1 MSIRLRE
8 LIRNVRACKTQADE
22 RACIHKECAAIRT
35 AFKEESN
42 ELRHRNVAK
51 LLFIHMLGY
60 PTHWGQMECLKLIA
74 GSKFLEKRIGY
85 LGLMILLD
93 ERQEVLML
101 VENSLKN
108 DLQSQ
113 NQYIAG
119 LACCSIG
126 NISSA
131 EICRDL
137 SPEVEKLMVG
147 SNPFVAKK
155 AALCSIRI
163 LRKCPELVDSYI
175 ERCGTLLGSRNHA
188 VLLTSLKLMR
198 EMCLVEPSMIEQL
211 RRHTSTLIAAL
222 KNLVLSG
229 YAPEH
234 DVHGIVDPFLQV
246 EILRMLRI
254 LGSRHA
260 ETSDQMNDILAQ
272 VATNT
277 ESAKNA
283 GNAILY
289 ECVLTIMAI
298 EVESGLRVLA
308 INILGRFLINRDN
321 NIRYVALNTLHK
333 VVAQDPQA
341 VQRHKNTIVDCL
353 KDNDSSIRQR
363 ALELVYALVNEANV
377 KMLVKELVSYLIAC
391 DVEFKD
397 ELTQRIC
404 QVVEK
409 YATDKEW
416 HVDTIIQT
424 LLVST
429 SFESEETVC
438 SMIALVTSNP
448 DLQAYATHKLYATL
462 AANTTQPVLLQ
473 LAVWC
478 VGEYGELLVS
488 SAPPDGGDQPDPSKI
503 VELLAGVLRSPIAD
517 MVTKEYTINALMKLT
532 SRFAAGTPAV
542 AMIHKQLAQYSTS
555 MSLELQQRSV
565 EYASLLRLDGIA
577 GAVLE
582 RMPAFAKK
590 ERNKKLEGDGE
601 GGGSL
606 MGGGGVD
613 MSSAAA
619 MPPASGAPAPAAPA
633 AAAEIDLLQDI
644 LGSPTPSA
652 GGSMVAAAPPAG
664 GAPPAGAMGGMDD
677 RLGLLGSP
685 APAPAPAAPPPG
697 AGGVDMLS
705 AMMGSP
711 AMGMG
716 AAPAAPAAPAGGAFA
731 PFVAWSKGGL
741 SIEFVCSKDPANPSI
756 TLIQAGFTNAN
767 PAAIDGLNFQ
777 VAVPKYMKL
786 DMKPPSS
793 TTVAAS
799 NGGKTTQTF
808 RIANSM
814 HGQKP
819 VLLRIKIEYSCGGQA
834 VSETGQ
840 VDQFPAGV

>member
-1 MSIRLRE
+1 MAIRLRE

-22 RACIHKECAAIRT
+22 RGCIHKECASIRT
-35 AFKEESN
+35 AFKEENN

-74 GSKFLEKRIGY
+74 GGKFLEKRIGY

-108 DLQSQ
+108 DLQSS

-119 LACCSIG
+119 LACCAIG
-126 NISSA
+126 NISSP

-147 SNPFVAKK
+147 SNPFVSKK

-163 LRKCPELVDSYI
+163 LRKCPELVDTFVD
-175 ERCGTLLGSRNHA
+175 RVGTLLGSRNHA

-198 EMCLVEPSMIEQL
+198 EMCLVEPAMVDQL
-211 RRHTSTLIAAL
+211 RRQTSTLIAAL

-254 LGSRHA
+254 LGKGHA

-308 INILGRFLINRDN
+308 VNILGRFLINRDN

-333 VVAQDPQA
+333 VVAQDAQA
-341 VQRHKNTIVDCL
+341 VQRHRNTIVDCM

-377 KMLVKELVSYLIAC
+377 KVLVKELLSYLMAC

-404 QVVEK
+404 HVVEK

-424 LLVST
+424 LSVST
-429 SFESEETVC
+429 SFISEETVC
-438 SMIALVTSNP
+438 SMIALITSNP
-448 DLQAYATHKLYATL
+448 ELQSYATHKLYLQL
-462 AANTTQPVLLQ
+462 AQKTTQPVLMQ
-473 LAVWC
+473 LSVWC
-478 VGEYGELLVS
+478 IGEYGELLITTT
-488 SAPPDGGDQPDPSKI
+488 PPGNERELPDPKEA
-503 VELLAGVLRSPIAD
+503 VELLAGVMRSPVAD
-517 MVTKEYTINALMKLT
+517 MTTKEYTLNALMKLT
-532 SRFAAGTPAV
+532 SRFANRPIALPL
-542 AMIHKQLAQYSTS
+542 IHKQLAAYSGS
-555 MSLELQQRSV
+555 MNLELQQRSV
-565 EYASLLRLDGIA
+565 EYSNLLKLDAIRIG
-577 GAVLE
+577 VLE

-590 ERNKKLEGDGE
+590 ERTSEEGTICVTTASTGTSE
-601 GGGSL
+601 AF
-606 MGGGGVD
+606 VD
-613 MSSAAA
+613 ASV
-619 MPPASGAPAPAAPA
+619 PATSVVVVPATP
-633 AAAEIDLLQDI
+633 EMDLLSDI
-644 LGSPTPSA
+644 LGSSPATIVACA
-652 GGSMVAAAPPAG
+652 GASPAPPLSG
-664 GAPPAGAMGGMDD
+664 VGGMDSMLMD
-677 RLGLLGSP
+677 FLGSAGPP
-685 APAPAPAAPPPG
+685 ARPEAPSGLAPVVGMAAMTIMEGIAPTVDTSTIATTLAPG
-697 AGGVDMLS
+697 M
-705 AMMGSP
+705 
-711 AMGMG
+711 
-716 AAPAAPAAPAGGAFA
+716 FA
-731 PFVAWSKGGL
+731 PFTAFNKNEL
-741 SIEFVCSKDPANPSI
+741 LITFTCSKDVSNPSV
-756 TLIQAGFTNAN
+756 TLIEATFTNFAQV
-767 PAAIDGLNFQ
+767 PMSSLNFQ

-786 DMKPPSS
+786 HMSLASSS
-793 TTVAAS
+793 TVLPHNAG
-799 NGGKTTQTF
+799 NVTQTF
-808 RIANSM
+808 KVANSL

-819 VLLRIKIEYSCGGQA
+819 VLVRIKLDYSVNGK
-834 VSETGQ
+834 VISETGQ
-840 VDQFPAGV
+840 VDSFPVGI

>member
-8 LIRNVRACKTQADE
+8 LIRNVRSCKTQADE
-22 RACIHKECAAIRT
+22 RACIHKECASIRT
-35 AFKEESN
+35 AFKDENN

-108 DLQSQ
+108 DLQSS

-119 LACCSIG
+119 LACCAIG

-147 SNPFVAKK
+147 SNPFVSKK
-155 AALCSIRI
+155 ASLCCIRI
-163 LRKCPELVDSYI
+163 LRKCPELCDTFL
-175 ERCGTLLGSRNHA
+175 ERIGTLLGSRNHA
-188 VLLTSLKLMR
+188 VLLTCLKLMR
-198 EMCLVEPSMIEQL
+198 EMCITEPAMIEQL
-211 RRHTSTLIAAL
+211 RRHTPTLIAAL

-246 EILRMLRI
+246 EILTMLRV
-254 LGSRHA
+254 LGRGHS

-308 INILGRFLINRDN
+308 VNILGRFLINRDN

-333 VVAQDPQA
+333 VIAQDTQA
-341 VQRHKNTIVDCL
+341 VQRHRNTIVDCL

-377 KMLVKELVSYLIAC
+377 KVLVKELLSYLLAC

-404 QVVEK
+404 TVVEK
-409 YATDKEW
+409 FSTDKEW

-424 LLVST
+424 LSAST

-438 SMIALVTSNP
+438 SMIALITSTP
-448 DLQAYATHKLYATL
+448 ELQAYATHKLYAKL
-462 AANTTQPVLLQ
+462 ADQTNQPVLLQ

-478 VGEYGELLVS
+478 VGEYGEMLI
-488 SAPPDGGDQPDPSKI
+488 GGVPAGVEAEAPDPQTV
-503 VELLAGVLRSPIAD
+503 VELLTSVMRSPVAD
-517 MVTKEYTINALMKLT
+517 VTTKEYTINAFVKLT
-532 SRFAAGTPAV
+532 TRFANAPDSLAL
-542 AMIHKQLAQYSTS
+542 IHKQLAAYSCS

-565 EYASLLRLDGIA
+565 EYSSLLKLDAIRA
-577 GAVLE
+577 GVLE

-590 ERNKKLEGDGE
+590 DRQAAAAAAAALAMDGDGPSR
-601 GGGSL
+601 GSASEL
-606 MGGGGVD
+606 M
-613 MSSAAA
+613 AA
-619 MPPASGAPAPAAPA
+619 PAVMAVAAPAPPS
-633 AAAEIDLLQDI
+633 EMDLLGDI
-644 LGSPTPSA
+644 LG
-652 GGSMVAAAPPAG
+652 
-664 GAPPAGAMGGMDD
+664 
-677 RLGLLGSP
+677 GSP
-685 APAPAPAAPPPG
+685 APAPAMPAMGGAPAAPPPA
-697 AGGVDMLS
+697 AGGMDLLDLLGGGGPPAAAAAPPVDAMAMLG
-705 AMMGSP
+705 MG
-711 AMGMG
+711 G
-716 AAPAAPAAPAGGAFA
+716 AAPAPPPAAPGSFP
-731 PFVAWSKGGL
+731 PFQAWNKNGL
-741 SIEFVCSKDPANPSI
+741 QIEFACTKDASNPSVTAI
-756 TLIQAGFTNAN
+756 EASFTSAQPTPLTGF
-767 PAAIDGLNFQ
+767 NFQ

-786 DMKPPSS
+786 QMSPASSSTVPPSNS
-793 TTVAAS
+793 
-799 NGGKTTQTF
+799 GKVTQTF
-808 RIANSM
+808 KVANSM

-819 VLLRIKIEYSCGGQA
+819 VLLRIKIDYSAGGQA
-834 VSETGQ
+834 VSEQGQ
-840 VDQFPAGV
+840 VDNFPPGI

>member
-22 RACIHKECAAIRT
+22 RGCIHKECAAIRT
-35 AFKEESN
+35 AFKDENN

-108 DLQSQ
+108 DLQSS

-119 LACCSIG
+119 LACCAIG

-147 SNPFVAKK
+147 SNPFVSKK

-163 LRKCPELVDSYI
+163 LRKCPELVDTFVD
-175 ERCGTLLGSRNHA
+175 RVGTLLGSRNHA

-198 EMCLVEPSMIEQL
+198 EMCCVEPPMVEQL

-254 LGSRHA
+254 LGRGHA

-333 VVAQDPQA
+333 VVGQDSQA
-341 VQRHKNTIVDCL
+341 VQRHRNTIVDCL

-377 KMLVKELVSYLIAC
+377 KVLVKELLAYLMAC

-404 QVVEK
+404 HVVEK
-409 YATDKEW
+409 YSTDKEW

-424 LLVST
+424 LSVST
-429 SFESEETVC
+429 SFVSEETVC
-438 SMIALVTSNP
+438 SMIALITSTP
-448 DLQAYATHKLYATL
+448 ELQAYATHKLYMQL
-462 AANTTQPVLLQ
+462 AQKTMQPVLLQ
-473 LAVWC
+473 LSVWC
-478 VGEYGELLVS
+478 VGEYGETLIGSVP
-488 SAPPDGGDQPDPSKI
+488 AGIDTTEYTVPDPSDV
-503 VELLAGVLRSPIAD
+503 VELLAGVMRSPVAD
-517 MVTKEYTINALMKLT
+517 MVTKEYTLNAMMKLT
-532 SRFAAGTPAV
+532 TRFAGTPALPL
-542 AMIHKQLAQYSTS
+542 IHKQLAVYSGS

-565 EYASLLRLDGIA
+565 EYTSLLRLDNIRA
-577 GAVLE
+577 GVLE

-590 ERNKKLEGDGE
+590 ERTPAAQASLSAGDE
-601 GGGSL
+601 E
-606 MGGGGVD
+606 
-613 MSSAAA
+613 SSRAAP
-619 MPPASGAPAPAAPA
+619 MPTPSAPPVEVTAAPA
-633 AAAEIDLLQDI
+633 QPAAAQEIDLLSDI
-644 LGSPTPSA
+644 LGTS
-652 GGSMVAAAPPAG
+652 
-664 GAPPAGAMGGMDD
+664 
-677 RLGLLGSP
+677 
-685 APAPAPAAPPPG
+685 APAPPPVATAAATPSAPPPG
-697 AGGVDMLS
+697 AGGMDSMLMDLLGS
-705 AMMGSP
+705 GPAPTPAPAPPLSGMDSMAAMMGGP
-711 AMGMG
+711 AMALGG
-716 AAPAAPAAPAGGAFA
+716 APAAPAGGFA
-731 PFVAWSKGGL
+731 PFTAFNKHGL
-741 SIEFVCSKDPANPSI
+741 LVTFTCSKDAANPSVTAI
-756 TLIQAGFTNAN
+756 EATFTNSL
-767 PAAIDGLNFQ
+767 PAPIGALNFQ

-786 DMKPPSS
+786 QMSPASGNVVPPNNSGKL
-793 TTVAAS
+793 TQVFKVA
-799 NGGKTTQTF
+799 NT
-808 RIANSM
+808 M

-819 VLLRIKIEYSCGGQA
+819 VLVRTKIDFTANGQPF
-834 VSETGQ
+834 SETGQ
-840 VDQFPAGV
+840 VDTFPAGL

>member
-74 GSKFLEKRIGY
+74 GNKFLEKRIGY

-108 DLQSQ
+108 DLQAQ

-163 LRKCPELVDSYI
+163 LRKCPELVDTYVD
-175 ERCGTLLGSRNHA
+175 RVGTLLGSRNHA

-198 EMCLVEPSMIEQL
+198 EMCLIEPAMIEQL

-254 LGSRHA
+254 LGMRHA

-333 VVAQDPQA
+333 VVGQDAQA
-341 VQRHKNTIVDCL
+341 VQRHRNTIVDCL

-377 KMLVKELVSYLIAC
+377 KVLVKELLSYLMAC

-404 QVVEK
+404 HVVEK

-429 SFESEETVC
+429 SFTSEETVC
-438 SMIALVTSNP
+438 SMIALITSNP
-448 DLQAYATHKLYATL
+448 DLQAYATHKLYVTL
-462 AANTTQPVLLQ
+462 ANSTTQPVLLQ

-478 VGEYGELLVS
+478 VGEYGELLVGQPS
-488 SAPPDGGDQPDPSKI
+488 PDGDASPEPKTV
-503 VELLAGVLRSPIAD
+503 VELLAGVLRSPVAD

-532 SRFAAGTPAV
+532 SRFPAGSPAL
-542 AMIHKQLAQYSTS
+542 ALIHKQLAHYSTS

-565 EYASLLRLDGIA
+565 EYASLLKLDAIA
-577 GAVLE
+577 GDVLE
-582 RMPAFAKK
+582 RMPAFTKK
-590 ERNKKLEGDGE
+590 ERNPSAALAEGS
-601 GGGSL
+601 GSTAAAAPSVP
-606 MGGGGVD
+606 VD
-613 MSSAAA
+613 MPTPSPSA
-619 MPPASGAPAPAAPA
+619 PSAPAAPA
-633 AAAEIDLLQDI
+633 KSAEMDLLAD
-644 LGSPTPSA
+644 LMGGSPAPAPAMPTA
-652 GGSMVAAAPPAG
+652 AAAPP
-664 GAPPAGAMGGMDD
+664 PGAMGGGMDD
-677 RLGLLGSP
+677 LLGLLGGS
-685 APAPAPAAPPPG
+685 PAPAPAAPPPG
-697 AGGVDMLS
+697 APAGMDAMA
-705 AMMGSP
+705 AMMGGP
-711 AMGMG
+711 AMGLG
-716 AAPAAPAAPAGGAFA
+716 AAPAAPPAGGFPPFQAWAKDGLQIMFA
-731 PFVAWSKGGL
+731 CA
-741 SIEFVCSKDPANPSI
+741 KDPSNASVTNIEAS
-756 TLIQAGFTNAN
+756 FTNSTGAQM
-767 PAAIDGLNFQ
+767 DSLNFQ
-777 VAVPKYMKL
+777 VAVPKYMQLK
-786 DMKPPSS
+786 MTPPSS
-793 TTVAAS
+793 TSVPPNNSGAV
-799 NGGKTTQTF
+799 KQVF
-808 RIANSM
+808 KVANSM
-814 HGQKP
+814 QGQKP
-819 VLLRIKIEYSCGGQA
+819 LLLRVKIEYSTMGRP

-840 VDQFPAGV
+840 VDNFPPGC

>member
-22 RACIHKECAAIRT
+22 RACIHKECASIRT

-74 GSKFLEKRIGY
+74 GAKFLEKRIGY

-163 LRKCPELVDSYI
+163 LRKCPELVDTYVD
-175 ERCGTLLGSRNHA
+175 RVGTLLGSRNHA
-188 VLLTSLKLMR
+188 VLLTALKLMR
-198 EMCLVEPSMIEQL
+198 EMCLIEAPMVEQL

-254 LGSRHA
+254 LGAKHA
-260 ETSDQMNDILAQ
+260 DTSDQMNDILAQ

-298 EVESGLRVLA
+298 DVESGLRVLA

-333 VVAQDPQA
+333 VVGQDPQA
-341 VQRHKNTIVDCL
+341 VQRHRNTIVDCL

-377 KMLVKELVSYLIAC
+377 KVLVKELLSYLMAC

-404 QVVEK
+404 HVVEK

-429 SFESEETVC
+429 NFTSEETVGRAPRRPRC
-438 SMIALVTSNP
+438 RRGPGTSAGVACPLRQPASAASPPPSPPHPLSPPPPNVAPPFTPRLSMSLCRLPCRVRVAPPSPPISLAPMLPHTPLFAPRPPSPPQQPTSSP
-448 DLQAYATHKLYATL
+448 L
-462 AANTTQPVLLQ
+462 AAPQQPRSSPTAAPQPLSHPFHPGLDSLVAIAQPAFAWLSQLPLLPP
-473 LAVWC
+473 APHIP
-478 VGEYGELLVS
+478 
-488 SAPPDGGDQPDPSKI
+488 APPSTWH
-503 VELLAGVLRSPIAD
+503 VVRAGVLDDRVDYQQPGSAGVCD
-517 MVTKEYTINALMKLT
+517 AQAVRDAGGEHD
-532 SRFAAGTPAV
+532 AAC
-542 AMIHKQLAQYSTS
+542 
-555 MSLELQQRSV
+555 
-565 EYASLLRLDGIA
+565 
-577 GAVLE
+577 
-582 RMPAFAKK
+582 
-590 ERNKKLEGDGE
+590 
-601 GGGSL
+601 
-606 MGGGGVD
+606 
-613 MSSAAA
+613 
-619 MPPASGAPAPAAPA
+619 PA
-633 AAAEIDLLQDI
+633 AARRLVRRRVRRAAHLLAQPRW
-644 LGSPTPSA
+644 LRR
-652 GGSMVAAAPPAG
+652 AARAQGRG
-664 GAPPAGAMGGMDD
+664 GALGGCVALSSGRYGDQ
-677 RLGLLGSP
+677 
-685 APAPAPAAPPPG
+685 
-697 AGGVDMLS
+697 GVH
-705 AMMGSP
+705 
-711 AMGMG
+711 
-716 AAPAAPAAPAGGAFA
+716 
-731 PFVAWSKGGL
+731 
-741 SIEFVCSKDPANPSI
+741 N
-756 TLIQAGFTNAN
+756 
-767 PAAIDGLNFQ
+767 
-777 VAVPKYMKL
+777 
-786 DMKPPSS
+786 
-793 TTVAAS
+793 
-799 NGGKTTQTF
+799 
-808 RIANSM
+808 
-814 HGQKP
+814 
-819 VLLRIKIEYSCGGQA
+819 
-834 VSETGQ
+834 
-840 VDQFPAGV
+840 

>member
-1 MSIRLRE
+1 
-8 LIRNVRACKTQADE
+8 
-22 RACIHKECAAIRT
+22 
-35 AFKEESN
+35 
-42 ELRHRNVAK
+42 
-51 LLFIHMLGY
+51 MLGY

-74 GSKFLEKRIGY
+74 GNKFLEKRIGY

-163 LRKCPELVDSYI
+163 LRKCNELVDTYV
-175 ERCGTLLGSRNHA
+175 ERVGTLLGSRNHA
-188 VLLTSLKLMR
+188 VLLTALKLMR
-198 EMCLVEPSMIEQL
+198 EMCLIEPPMVEPL

-254 LGSRHA
+254 LGTKHA

-333 VVAQDPQA
+333 VVGQDAQA
-341 VQRHKNTIVDCL
+341 VQRHRNTIVDCL

-377 KMLVKELVSYLIAC
+377 KVLVKELLSYLMAC

-404 QVVEK
+404 SVVEK

-429 SFESEETVC
+429 SFTSEETVC
-438 SMIALVTSNP
+438 SMIALITSNP

-462 AANTTQPVLLQ
+462 AASTTQPVLLQ

-478 VGEYGELLVS
+478 IGEYGELLVS
-488 SAPPDGGDQPDPSKI
+488 SAPPDGGEAPKSNGV
-503 VELLAGVLRSPIAD
+503 VELLAGVLRSPVAD

-532 SRFAAGTPAV
+532 SRFERGSPAL
-542 AMIHKQLAQYSTS
+542 ALIHKQLAQYSTS
-555 MSLELQQRSV
+555 MNLELQQRSV
-565 EYASLLRLDGIA
+565 EYSSLLKLDGIA
-577 GAVLE
+577 GGVLE
-582 RMPAFAKK
+582 RMPAFTKK
-590 ERNKKLEGDGE
+590 ERNKVVDVSDG
-601 GGGSL
+601 G
-606 MGGGGVD
+606 
-613 MSSAAA
+613 MSSPSPAMAFAATT
-619 MPPASGAPAPAAPA
+619 PAAPAPAAPAPAPAAPAEIDLLSDILGGGAPAPAAP
-633 AAAEIDLLQDI
+633 
-644 LGSPTPSA
+644 SA
-652 GGSMVAAAPPAG
+652 GAAAPAMPPP
-664 GAPPAGAMGGMDD
+664 GAGGMDD
-677 RLGLLGSP
+677 LLGLLGSP
-685 APAPAPAAPPPG
+685 APAPAMPPAGMGGIDAMMGGMSMGAPAPPPG
-697 AGGVDMLS
+697 S
-705 AMMGSP
+705 
-711 AMGMG
+711 
-716 AAPAAPAAPAGGAFA
+716 FA
-731 PFVAWSKGGL
+731 PFTAWNKNGL
-741 SIEFVCSKDPANPSI
+741 VIDFACSKDPANPSI
-756 TLIQAGFTNAN
+756 TNIEASFSNSTGAPF
-767 PAAIDGLNFQ
+767 DGLNFQ
-777 VAVPKYMKL
+777 VAVPKYMQLK
-786 DMKPPSS
+786 MTPPSS
-793 TTVAAS
+793 PSVPPMNS
-799 NGGKTTQTF
+799 GKVTQQF
-808 RIANSM
+808 KVANSM

-819 VLLRIKIEYSCGGQA
+819 VALRVKIEYQTMGQM
-834 VSETGQ
+834 VSEMGA
-840 VDQFPAGV
+840 VDSFPAGV

>member
-8 LIRNVRACKTQADE
+8 LIRNVRSCKTQADE
-22 RACIHKECAAIRT
+22 RACIHKECASIRT
-35 AFKEESN
+35 AFKDENN

-108 DLQSQ
+108 DLQSS

-119 LACCSIG
+119 LACCAIG

-147 SNPFVAKK
+147 SNPFVSKK
-155 AALCSIRI
+155 ASLCCIRI
-163 LRKCPELVDSYI
+163 LRKCPELCDTFL
-175 ERCGTLLGSRNHA
+175 ERIGTLLGSRNHA
-188 VLLTSLKLMR
+188 VLLTCLKLMR
-198 EMCLVEPSMIEQL
+198 EMCITEPAMIEQL
-211 RRHTSTLIAAL
+211 RRHTPTLIAAL

-246 EILRMLRI
+246 EILTMLRV
-254 LGSRHA
+254 LGRGHS

-308 INILGRFLINRDN
+308 VNILGRFLINRDN

-333 VVAQDPQA
+333 VIAQDTQA
-341 VQRHKNTIVDCL
+341 VQRHRNTIVDCL

-377 KMLVKELVSYLIAC
+377 KVLVKELLSYLLAC

-404 QVVEK
+404 TVVEK
-409 YATDKEW
+409 FSTDKEW

-424 LLVST
+424 LSAST

-438 SMIALVTSNP
+438 SMIALITSTP
-448 DLQAYATHKLYATL
+448 ELQAYATHKLYAKL
-462 AANTTQPVLLQ
+462 ADQTNQPVLLQ

-478 VGEYGELLVS
+478 VGEYGEMLI
-488 SAPPDGGDQPDPSKI
+488 GGVPAGVEAEAPDPQTV
-503 VELLAGVLRSPIAD
+503 VELLTSVMRSPVAD
-517 MVTKEYTINALMKLT
+517 VTTKEYTINAFVKLT
-532 SRFAAGTPAV
+532 TRFANAPDSLAL
-542 AMIHKQLAQYSTS
+542 IHKQLAAYSCS

-565 EYASLLRLDGIA
+565 EYSSLLKLDAIRA
-577 GAVLE
+577 GVLE

-590 ERNKKLEGDGE
+590 DRQAAAAAAAALAMDGDGPSR
-601 GGGSL
+601 GSASEL
-606 MGGGGVD
+606 MAAPAV
-613 MSSAAA
+613 MAAA
-619 MPPASGAPAPAAPA
+619 APAPPS
-633 AAAEIDLLQDI
+633 EMDLLGDI
-644 LGSPTPSA
+644 LG
-652 GGSMVAAAPPAG
+652 
-664 GAPPAGAMGGMDD
+664 
-677 RLGLLGSP
+677 GSP
-685 APAPAPAAPPPG
+685 APAPAMPAMGGAPAAPPPA
-697 AGGVDMLS
+697 AGGMDLLDLLGGGGPPAAAAAPPVDAMAMLG
-705 AMMGSP
+705 MG
-711 AMGMG
+711 G
-716 AAPAAPAAPAGGAFA
+716 AAPAPPPAAPGSFP
-731 PFVAWSKGGL
+731 PFQAWNKNGL
-741 SIEFVCSKDPANPSI
+741 QIEFACTKDASNPSVTAI
-756 TLIQAGFTNAN
+756 EASFTSAQPTPLTGF
-767 PAAIDGLNFQ
+767 NFQ

-786 DMKPPSS
+786 QMSPASSSTVPPSNS
-793 TTVAAS
+793 
-799 NGGKTTQTF
+799 GKVTQTF
-808 RIANSM
+808 KVANSM

-819 VLLRIKIEYSCGGQA
+819 VLLRIKIDYSAGGQA
-834 VSETGQ
+834 VSEQGQ
-840 VDQFPAGV
+840 VDNFPPGI

>member
-22 RACIHKECAAIRT
+22 RACIHKECASIRT
-35 AFKEESN
+35 AFKDENS

-108 DLQSQ
+108 DLQSS
-113 NQYIAG
+113 NQYISG
-119 LACCSIG
+119 LACCAIG

-137 SPEVEKLMVG
+137 APEVEKLMVG
-147 SNPFVAKK
+147 SNPFVSKK

-163 LRKCPELVDSYI
+163 LRKCPELVDTFVD
-175 ERCGTLLGSRNHA
+175 RVGTLLGSRNHA

-198 EMCLVEPSMIEQL
+198 EMCVTEPAMIEQL

-254 LGSRHA
+254 LGKGHA

-333 VVAQDPQA
+333 VVGQDAQA
-341 VQRHKNTIVDCL
+341 VQRHRNTIVDCL
-353 KDNDSSIRQR
+353 KDTDSSIRQR

-377 KMLVKELVSYLIAC
+377 KVLVKELLSYLIAC

-404 QVVEK
+404 HVVEK
-409 YATDKEW
+409 YSTDKEW
-416 HVDTIIQT
+416 HVDTIIAT
-424 LLVST
+424 LSVST
-429 SFESEETVC
+429 SFSSEETVC
-438 SMIALVTSNP
+438 SMIALITSTP
-448 DLQAYATHKLYATL
+448 TLQAYATHKLYMQL
-462 AANTTQPVLLQ
+462 AAKTLQPVLLQ

-478 VGEYGELLVS
+478 VGEYGEMLIASVP
-488 SAPPDGGDQPDPSKI
+488 AGIDTTEYAAPDPKAV
-503 VELLAGVLRSPIAD
+503 VELLASVMRSPVAD
-517 MVTKEYTINALMKLT
+517 MVTKEYTLNALMKLT
-532 SRFAAGTPAV
+532 TRFAGTPALPL
-542 AMIHKQLAQYSTS
+542 IHKQLSVYSGS

-565 EYASLLRLDGIA
+565 EYGSLLKLDQIRA
-577 GAVLE
+577 GVLE
-582 RMPAFAKK
+582 RMPAFTKK
-590 ERNKKLEGDGE
+590 ERTPTAVL
-601 GGGSL
+601 
-606 MGGGGVD
+606 
-613 MSSAAA
+613 SSASGESSLSRDNSLSA
-619 MPPASGAPAPAAPA
+619 PAVAPAPVVAAAAPPP
-633 AAAEIDLLQDI
+633 AEIDLLSDI
-644 LGSPTPSA
+644 LG
-652 GGSMVAAAPPAG
+652 
-664 GAPPAGAMGGMDD
+664 
-677 RLGLLGSP
+677 GSP
-685 APAPAPAAPPPG
+685 APAPPPQAMGGAPPAAPPPG
-697 AGGVDMLS
+697 MGGGMDSMLMDLLGS
-705 AMMGSP
+705 SSPAPAPPPAQGGMDAMTAMMGGP
-711 AMGMG
+711 AMGLG
-716 AAPAAPAAPAGGAFA
+716 APAPAPGSFA
-731 PFVAWSKGGL
+731 PFTAFNKNGL
-741 SIEFVCSKDPANPSI
+741 VVSFACTKDAANPSVTAI
-756 TLIQAGFTNAN
+756 EASFTSSV
-767 PAAIDGLNFQ
+767 PAPISGLNFQ

-786 DMKPPSS
+786 QMSPASGTTVPPSGS
-793 TTVAAS
+793 
-799 NGGKTTQTF
+799 GKVTQLF
-808 RIANSM
+808 KVANSM

-819 VLLRIKIEYSCGGQA
+819 VLLRIKIDFGVNGQNF
-834 VSETGQ
+834 SETGQ
-840 VDQFPAGV
+840 VDSFPAGI

>member
-22 RACIHKECAAIRT
+22 RACIHKECASIRT

-113 NQYIAG
+113 NQYICG

-163 LRKCPELVDSYI
+163 LRKCPELVDNFV
-175 ERCGTLLGSRNHA
+175 ERVGTLLGSRNHA
-188 VLLTSLKLMR
+188 VLLTALKLMR
-198 EMCLVEPSMIEQL
+198 EICETEPPMVEQL

-246 EILRMLRI
+246 EILRVLRI
-254 LGSRHA
+254 LGKGHS

-333 VVAQDPQA
+333 VVASDPQA
-341 VQRHKNTIVDCL
+341 VQRHRNTIVDCL
-353 KDNDSSIRQR
+353 KDADSSIRQR

-377 KMLVKELVSYLIAC
+377 KILVKELLSYLIAC

-404 QVVEK
+404 HVVEK
-409 YATDKEW
+409 YAKDHEW

-424 LLVST
+424 LSVSNT
-429 SFESEETVC
+429 FTNEETVC
-438 SMIALVTSNP
+438 SMIALITSNP
-448 DLQAYATHKLYATL
+448 PVQGYATHKLYSVL
-462 AANTTQPVLLQ
+462 AAKSNQPVLLQ
-473 LAVWC
+473 LGVWC
-478 VGEYGELLVS
+478 IGEYGELLVG
-488 SAPPDGGDQPDPSKI
+488 SAPPEGTEGETPDQVAVVK
-503 VELLAGVLRSPIAD
+503 LLEGVLRSPVATT
-517 MVTKEYTINALMKLT
+517 VT
-532 SRFAAGTPAV
+532 RP
-542 AMIHKQLAQYSTS
+542 
-555 MSLELQQRSV
+555 
-565 EYASLLRLDGIA
+565 
-577 GAVLE
+577 
-582 RMPAFAKK
+582 
-590 ERNKKLEGDGE
+590 
-601 GGGSL
+601 
-606 MGGGGVD
+606 
-613 MSSAAA
+613 SAAIRTMQCA
-619 MPPASGAPAPAAPA
+619 
-633 AAAEIDLLQDI
+633 
-644 LGSPTPSA
+644 
-652 GGSMVAAAPPAG
+652 
-664 GAPPAGAMGGMDD
+664 
-677 RLGLLGSP
+677 R
-685 APAPAPAAPPPG
+685 
-697 AGGVDMLS
+697 DM
-705 AMMGSP
+705 
-711 AMGMG
+711 
-716 AAPAAPAAPAGGAFA
+716 
-731 PFVAWSKGGL
+731 
-741 SIEFVCSKDPANPSI
+741 
-756 TLIQAGFTNAN
+756 
-767 PAAIDGLNFQ
+767 
-777 VAVPKYMKL
+777 
-786 DMKPPSS
+786 
-793 TTVAAS
+793 
-799 NGGKTTQTF
+799 
-808 RIANSM
+808 
-814 HGQKP
+814 
-819 VLLRIKIEYSCGGQA
+819 
-834 VSETGQ
+834 
-840 VDQFPAGV
+840 

>member
-22 RACIHKECAAIRT
+22 RACIHKECASIRT
-35 AFKEESN
+35 AFKEENN

-74 GSKFLEKRIGY
+74 GNKFLEKRIGY

-163 LRKCPELVDSYI
+163 LRKCPELVDTYVD
-175 ERCGTLLGSRNHA
+175 RVGTLLGSRNHA

-198 EMCLVEPSMIEQL
+198 EMCLIEPEMIAQL

-229 YAPEH
+229 YQPEH

-246 EILRMLRI
+246 EVLRMLRI
-254 LGSRHA
+254 LGKGHA
-260 ETSDQMNDILAQ
+260 ETSEQMNDILAQ

-333 VVAQDPQA
+333 VVGQDAQA
-341 VQRHKNTIVDCL
+341 VQRHRNTIVDCL

-377 KMLVKELVSYLIAC
+377 KILVKELLSYLNAC

-397 ELTQRIC
+397 ELTERIC
-404 QVVEK
+404 TVVEK

-424 LLVST
+424 LKVSA
-429 SFESEETVC
+429 SFVSEETVC

-448 DLQAYATHKLYATL
+448 DLQAYATHKLYIPL
-462 AANTTQPVLLQ
+462 SQHSTQPVLVQ

-478 VGEYGELLVS
+478 VGEYGELLISTPV
-488 SAPPDGGDQPDPSKI
+488 PGEGGANPDPAF
-503 VELLAGVLRSPIAD
+503 VVDLLAGVLRSPVAD
-517 MVTKEYTINALMKLT
+517 LTTKEFTVNALMKLT
-532 SRFAAGTPAV
+532 TRFSNHPV
-542 AMIHKQLAQYSTS
+542 AIQKIHKQLAVYSTS
-555 MSLELQQRSV
+555 MSLELQQRAV
-565 EYASLLRLDGIA
+565 EYSSLLKLDSIA
-577 GAVLE
+577 AGVLD

-590 ERNKKLEGDGE
+590 QRNVEKQLETMRSDVSDSSPAMAAAPSPPPSMPAARAPAPE
-601 GGGSL
+601 MDLLSDILGGS
-606 MGGGGVD
+606 
-613 MSSAAA
+613 
-619 MPPASGAPAPAAPA
+619 PAPAAPTGMA
-633 AAAEIDLLQDI
+633 H
-644 LGSPTPSA
+644 
-652 GGSMVAAAPPAG
+652 AAAPPAS
-664 GAPPAGAMGGMDD
+664 AGGMDSMLMD
-677 RLGLLGSP
+677 LLGGSSP
-685 APAPAPAAPPPG
+685 APAPAPAM
-697 AGGVDMLS
+697 DMVS
-705 AMMGSP
+705 GMMG
-711 AMGMG
+711 GMSM
-716 AAPAAPAAPAGGAFA
+716 GGAPQGGFA
-731 PFVAWSKGGL
+731 PFQAYSKGGL
-741 SIEFVCSKDPANPSI
+741 TAMFSVSKDPNNASI
-756 TLIQAGFTNAN
+756 TSIEATFTNSN
-767 PAAIDGLNFQ
+767 GVSIENLNFQ

-786 DMKPPSS
+786 QMSPASGTS
-793 TTVAAS
+793 VAAMNS
-799 NGGKTTQTF
+799 GTVKQTF
-808 RIANSM
+808 KVANSM

-819 VLLRIKIEYSCGGQA
+819 ILLRIKLDYSMNGQP
-834 VSETGQ
+834 VSDTGQ
-840 VDQFPAGV
+840 VDNFPPGC

>member
-74 GSKFLEKRIGY
+74 GNKFLEKRIGY

-163 LRKCPELVDSYI
+163 LRKCPELVDTYV
-175 ERCGTLLGSRNHA
+175 ERVGTLLGSRNHA
-188 VLLTSLKLMR
+188 VLLTALKLMR
-198 EMCLVEPSMIEQL
+198 EMCLIEPPMVEQL

-254 LGSRHA
+254 LGTKHA

-298 EVESGLRVLA
+298 EVESGLRVPRSTSSDA
-308 INILGRFLINRDN
+308 SSSTATTTSATWRSTRCIRSLGRTR
-321 NIRYVALNTLHK
+321 RPCSAT
-333 VVAQDPQA
+333 ATP
-341 VQRHKNTIVDCL
+341 
-353 KDNDSSIRQR
+353 SSI
-363 ALELVYALVNEANV
+363 V
-377 KMLVKELVSYLIAC
+377 
-391 DVEFKD
+391 
-397 ELTQRIC
+397 
-404 QVVEK
+404 
-409 YATDKEW
+409 
-416 HVDTIIQT
+416 
-424 LLVST
+424 
-429 SFESEETVC
+429 
-438 SMIALVTSNP
+438 
-448 DLQAYATHKLYATL
+448 
-462 AANTTQPVLLQ
+462 
-473 LAVWC
+473 
-478 VGEYGELLVS
+478 
-488 SAPPDGGDQPDPSKI
+488 
-503 VELLAGVLRSPIAD
+503 
-517 MVTKEYTINALMKLT
+517 
-532 SRFAAGTPAV
+532 
-542 AMIHKQLAQYSTS
+542 
-555 MSLELQQRSV
+555 
-565 EYASLLRLDGIA
+565 
-577 GAVLE
+577 
-582 RMPAFAKK
+582 
-590 ERNKKLEGDGE
+590 
-601 GGGSL
+601 
-606 MGGGGVD
+606 
-613 MSSAAA
+613 
-619 MPPASGAPAPAAPA
+619 
-633 AAAEIDLLQDI
+633 
-644 LGSPTPSA
+644 
-652 GGSMVAAAPPAG
+652 
-664 GAPPAGAMGGMDD
+664 
-677 RLGLLGSP
+677 
-685 APAPAPAAPPPG
+685 
-697 AGGVDMLS
+697 
-705 AMMGSP
+705 
-711 AMGMG
+711 
-716 AAPAAPAAPAGGAFA
+716 
-731 PFVAWSKGGL
+731 
-741 SIEFVCSKDPANPSI
+741 
-756 TLIQAGFTNAN
+756 
-767 PAAIDGLNFQ
+767 
-777 VAVPKYMKL
+777 
-786 DMKPPSS
+786 
-793 TTVAAS
+793 
-799 NGGKTTQTF
+799 
-808 RIANSM
+808 
-814 HGQKP
+814 
-819 VLLRIKIEYSCGGQA
+819 
-834 VSETGQ
+834 
-840 VDQFPAGV
+840 

>member
-74 GSKFLEKRIGY
+74 GNKFLEKRIGY

-108 DLQSQ
+108 DLQAQ

-126 NISSA
+126 NIASP

-163 LRKCPELVDSYI
+163 LRKCPELVDVYV
-175 ERCGTLLGSRNHA
+175 ERVGTLLGSRNHA

-198 EMCLVEPSMIEQL
+198 EMCLIEPPMVEQL

-254 LGSRHA
+254 LGQRHA

-333 VVAQDPQA
+333 VVGQDAQA
-341 VQRHKNTIVDCL
+341 VQRHRNTIVDCL

-377 KMLVKELVSYLIAC
+377 KVLVKELLSYLMAC

-404 QVVEK
+404 TVVEK

-429 SFESEETVC
+429 SFTSEETVC
-438 SMIALVTSNP
+438 SMIALITSNP
-448 DLQAYATHKLYATL
+448 DLQAYATAKLYVTL

-488 SAPPDGGDQPDPSKI
+488 TPQPDVDMPDPKT
-503 VELLAGVLRSPIAD
+503 VVDLLASVLRSPVAD

-532 SRFAAGTPAV
+532 SRFAAGSPAH
-542 AMIHKQLAQYSTS
+542 ALIHKQLAHYSTS

-565 EYASLLRLDGIA
+565 EYASLLKLDSIA
-577 GAVLE
+577 GDVLE
-582 RMPAFAKK
+582 RMPAFTKK
-590 ERNKKLEGDGE
+590 DRNKEKSSFAEDS
-601 GGGSL
+601 GGGASAMMSDMPTPSPPPGMGGGMDAL
-606 MGGGGVD
+606 MGG
-613 MSSAAA
+613 M
-619 MPPASGAPAPAAPA
+619 
-633 AAAEIDLLQDI
+633 
-644 LGSPTPSA
+644 
-652 GGSMVAAAPPAG
+652 
-664 GAPPAGAMGGMDD
+664 GAMGM
-677 RLGLLGSP
+677 
-685 APAPAPAAPPPG
+685 
-697 AGGVDMLS
+697 
-705 AMMGSP
+705 
-711 AMGMG
+711 
-716 AAPAAPAAPAGGAFA
+716 AAPAAPAAPPGSFP
-731 PFVAWSKGGL
+731 PFQAWNSNGL
-741 SIEFVCSKDPANPSI
+741 LVMFNCSKDPANASVTNI
-756 TLIQAGFTNAN
+756 EATFTNSTGSAMD
-767 PAAIDGLNFQ
+767 ALNFQ
-777 VAVPKYMKL
+777 VAVPKYMQLK
-786 DMKPPSS
+786 MTPPNS
-793 TTVAAS
+793 TTVPPNNS
-799 NGGKTTQTF
+799 GQVKQVF
-808 RIANSM
+808 KVANSLQ
-814 HGQKP
+814 GQKP
-819 VLLRIKIEYSCGGQA
+819 LLLRIKVDYSVMGQPR
-834 VSETGQ
+834 SETGQ
-840 VDQFPAGV
+840 VDNFPAGC

>member
-22 RACIHKECAAIRT
+22 RACIHKECASIRT

-74 GSKFLEKRIGY
+74 GNKFLEKRIGY

-108 DLQSQ
+108 DLQAQ

-163 LRKCPELVDSYI
+163 LRKCPELVDTYVD
-175 ERCGTLLGSRNHA
+175 RVGTLLGSRNHA

-198 EMCLVEPSMIEQL
+198 EMCIIEPGMVDQL
-211 RRHTSTLIAAL
+211 RRHTATLIAAL

-254 LGSRHA
+254 LGTRHA

-333 VVAQDPQA
+333 VVGQDAQA
-341 VQRHKNTIVDCL
+341 VQRHRNTIVDCL

-377 KMLVKELVSYLIAC
+377 KVLVKELLSYLMAC

-404 QVVEK
+404 HVVEK

-429 SFESEETVC
+429 SFTSEETVC
-438 SMIALVTSNP
+438 SLIALITSNP

-462 AANTTQPVLLQ
+462 AARTTQPVLLQ

-478 VGEYGELLVS
+478 VGEYGELLIS
-488 SAPPDGGDQPDPSKI
+488 QPPPPGGEAPAEPPEPNTVVQ
-503 VELLAGVLRSPIAD
+503 LLAGVLRSPVAD

-532 SRFAAGTPAV
+532 SRFPAGTPAH
-542 AMIHKQLAQYSTS
+542 AMIHKQLAHYSTS

-565 EYASLLRLDGIA
+565 EYASLLQLTSICGD
-577 GAVLE
+577 VLE
-582 RMPAFAKK
+582 HMPAFTKK
-590 ERNKKLEGDGE
+590 ERNPSKKAEAALAAGGDGSE
-601 GGGSL
+601 SPSKSRPKASVAATPAAPAAPSGDMDLLADL
-606 MGGGGVD
+606 MG
-613 MSSAAA
+613 
-619 MPPASGAPAPAAPA
+619 GAPAPAASA
-633 AAAEIDLLQDI
+633 APM
-644 LGSPTPSA
+644 GF
-652 GGSMVAAAPPAG
+652 AAAP
-664 GAPPAGAMGGMDD
+664 APPPGMGGGMDD
-677 RLGLLGSP
+677 LLGLLGGSP
-685 APAPAPAAPPPG
+685 AP
-697 AGGVDMLS
+697 
-705 AMMGSP
+705 
-711 AMGMG
+711 
-716 AAPAAPAAPAGGAFA
+716 APAAPAAPAGMDAMMAMMGGPAMSMGAA
-731 PFVAWSKGGL
+731 PAAPPGRVQAWSKDGL
-741 SIEFVCSKDPANPSI
+741 QIMFMATKDPSNPSVTRVEATFNNSTGGNI
-756 TLIQAGFTNAN
+756 E
-767 PAAIDGLNFQ
+767 GLNFQ
-777 VAVPKYMKL
+777 VAVPKYMQL
-786 DMKPPSS
+786 QMKPPSS
-793 TTVAAS
+793 TTVTAGS
-799 NGGKTTQTF
+799 SGSVKQLF
-808 RIANSM
+808 QLANSM

-819 VLLRIKIEYSCGGQA
+819 IVLRVKIDYNTMGRA

-840 VDQFPAGV
+840 VDNFPPGF

>member
-163 LRKCPELVDSYI
+163 LRKCPELTDTYL
-175 ERCGTLLGSRNHA
+175 ERTGTLLGSRNHA

-198 EMCLVEPSMIEQL
+198 EMCLTEPEMIAAL
-211 RRHTSTLIAAL
+211 RRHTTTLIAAL

-254 LGSRHA
+254 LGMGHA

-333 VVAQDPQA
+333 VVGQDAQA
-341 VQRHKNTIVDCL
+341 VQRHRNTIVDCL

-377 KMLVKELVSYLIAC
+377 KVLVEELLSYLMAC

-404 QVVEK
+404 SVVEK
-409 YATDKEW
+409 YATDREW

-429 SFESEETVC
+429 AFESEETVC
-438 SMIALVTSNP
+438 SMISLITSNAE
-448 DLQAYATHKLYATL
+448 LQGYATHKLYATL
-462 AANTTQPVLLQ
+462 AADSTQPVLLQ
-473 LAVWC
+473 LSVWC
-478 VGEYGELLVS
+478 VGEYGELLVG
-488 SAPPDGGDQPDPSKI
+488 SASPDGEPAPDPHKVVS
-503 VELLAGVLRSPIAD
+503 LLAGVLRSPVAD

-532 SRFAAGTPAV
+532 SRFAGSPA
-542 AMIHKQLAQYSTS
+542 AIELIHKQLAQYSTS

-565 EYASLLRLDGIA
+565 EYAALL
-577 GAVLE
+577 
-582 RMPAFAKK
+582 
-590 ERNKKLEGDGE
+590 KL
-601 GGGSL
+601 SSIS
-606 MGGGGVD
+606 GGV
-613 MSSAAA
+613 
-619 MPPASGAPAPAAPA
+619 
-633 AAAEIDLLQDI
+633 L
-644 LGSPTPSA
+644 
-652 GGSMVAAAPPAG
+652 
-664 GAPPAGAMGGMDD
+664 
-677 RLGLLGSP
+677 
-685 APAPAPAAPPPG
+685 
-697 AGGVDMLS
+697 
-705 AMMGSP
+705 
-711 AMGMG
+711 
-716 AAPAAPAAPAGGAFA
+716 
-731 PFVAWSKGGL
+731 
-741 SIEFVCSKDPANPSI
+741 
-756 TLIQAGFTNAN
+756 
-767 PAAIDGLNFQ
+767 
-777 VAVPKYMKL
+777 
-786 DMKPPSS
+786 
-793 TTVAAS
+793 
-799 NGGKTTQTF
+799 
-808 RIANSM
+808 
-814 HGQKP
+814 
-819 VLLRIKIEYSCGGQA
+819 
-834 VSETGQ
+834 
-840 VDQFPAGV
+840 

>member
-22 RACIHKECAAIRT
+22 RGCIHKECAAIRT
-35 AFKEESN
+35 AFKDENN

-108 DLQSQ
+108 DLQSS

-119 LACCSIG
+119 LSCCAIG

-147 SNPFVAKK
+147 SNPFVSKK

-163 LRKCPELVDSYI
+163 LRKCPELVDTFLD
-175 ERCGTLLGSRNHA
+175 RVGTLLGSRNHA

-198 EMCLVEPSMIEQL
+198 EMCCVEQAMVEQL

-254 LGSRHA
+254 LGRGHA

-333 VVAQDPQA
+333 VVGQDSQA
-341 VQRHKNTIVDCL
+341 VQRHRNTIVDCL

-377 KMLVKELVSYLIAC
+377 KVLVKELLSYLMAC

-404 QVVEK
+404 HVVEK
-409 YATDKEW
+409 FSTDKEW

-424 LLVST
+424 LSAST
-429 SFESEETVC
+429 SFVSEETVC
-438 SMIALVTSNP
+438 SMIALITSTP
-448 DLQAYATHKLYATL
+448 DLQAYATHKLYMQL
-462 AANTTQPVLLQ
+462 AQKTMQPVLLQ

-478 VGEYGELLVS
+478 VGEYGETLIASVPAGIDTTEYS
-488 SAPPDGGDQPDPSKI
+488 MPDPTGV
-503 VELLAGVLRSPIAD
+503 VELLAGVMRSPVAD
-517 MVTKEYTINALMKLT
+517 MVTKEYTLNAMMKLT
-532 SRFAAGTPAV
+532 TRFGSTAALPL
-542 AMIHKQLAQYSTS
+542 IHKQLAVYSGS

-565 EYASLLRLDGIA
+565 EYTSLLRLDNIRA
-577 GAVLE
+577 GVLE
-582 RMPAFAKK
+582 RMPAFTKK
-590 ERNKKLEGDGE
+590 ERTPAQPTGDGSE
-601 GGGSL
+601 E
-606 MGGGGVD
+606 V
-613 MSSAAA
+613 SSRAAPVPTAAA
-619 MPPASGAPAPAAPA
+619 SMPDPTATPVQPAPAP
-633 AAAEIDLLQDI
+633 EMDLLSDI
-644 LGSPTPSA
+644 LGSAAPAPPPATPT
-652 GGSMVAAAPPAG
+652 AAAP
-664 GAPPAGAMGGMDD
+664 
-677 RLGLLGSP
+677 
-685 APAPAPAAPPPG
+685 PAAPPPG
-697 AGGVDMLS
+697 AGGMDSML
-705 AMMGSP
+705 MDLLGSGP
-711 AMGMG
+711 T
-716 AAPAAPAAPAGGAFA
+716 APAPPPAAPAGMDAMAAMMGGPAMMLGAPAPAPAPAPGGNA
-731 PFVAWSKGGL
+731 PFTAFNKHGL
-741 SIEFVCSKDPANPSI
+741 LVTFACSKDPSNQSVTAIEAS
-756 TLIQAGFTNAN
+756 FTNSL
-767 PAAIDGLNFQ
+767 PTPIAALNFQ

-786 DMKPPSS
+786 QMSPASGNVVPPSNS
-793 TTVAAS
+793 
-799 NGGKTTQTF
+799 GKLTQLF
-808 RIANSM
+808 KVANSM
-814 HGQKP
+814 QGQKP
-819 VLLRIKIEYSCGGQA
+819 ILVRTKIDFNINGQPI
-834 VSETGQ
+834 SEMGQ
-840 VDQFPAGV
+840 VDTFPPGF